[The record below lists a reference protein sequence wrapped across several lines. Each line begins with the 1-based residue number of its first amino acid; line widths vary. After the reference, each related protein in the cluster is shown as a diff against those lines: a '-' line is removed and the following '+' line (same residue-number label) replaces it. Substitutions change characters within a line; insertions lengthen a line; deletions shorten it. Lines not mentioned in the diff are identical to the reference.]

1 MQKTVRFQRTAPPH
15 VQLWEVWKLCILKP
29 LNYAFCLF
37 RLTYFHPSTC
47 WKIRFIQ
54 LYTLP
59 KEREV
64 KKLKK
69 KTKPK
74 IPKNPKPTKQKQK
87 QTNQTNNKK
96 RKKTQSHMDL
106 MCSSSLSY
114 PSRVNEHRNTDLEA
128 GRIWFVTE
136 KYILLAHLVSV
147 HYGHSF
153 SIQLL

>member
-1 MQKTVRFQRTAPPH
+1 MYFKAFKLRFLFVSLNLLSSFHLLEDQIYTIVYPSKREGGQK
-15 VQLWEVWKLCILKP
+15 I
-29 LNYAFCLF
+29 
-37 RLTYFHPSTC
+37 
-47 WKIRFIQ
+47 
-54 LYTLP
+54 
-59 KEREV
+59 
-64 KKLKK
+64 KK

-96 RKKTQSHMDL
+96 RKKTQSHMDS